1 MERRAVATCVATVLS
16 AALVAGCGGGGN
28 SSGPVK
34 LQWWSYNE
42 PSGAFDDAVKYCNQQ
57 SGGKYEIV
65 YQKLGANADLQR
77 QQLVRRLA
85 AKDSS
90 IDLLSMDVIWTPE
103 FAEANW
109 IKAFPDDA
117 RQEVSKDTLK
127 GSLDTATYQ
136 GKLYGAPAN
145 SNTQLLWYRKDKV
158 DSPPK
163 TWDELISKA
172 KQMHTKVEVQAAA
185 YEGYTVW
192 INSLIQSAG
201 GQILSSP
208 TKASLDPGPLTKALT
223 IISSLAKSSVADPS
237 IANSKEDSGRQA
249 FEKGVA
255 DFQINYPFIYPS
267 AAAIKGF
274 QDKIGWAPY
283 PQVEAGTPAKAPI
296 GGFNFGVG
304 NYTKHPAEAFDAV
317 ACLRNEHNQR
327 VAAVKGGLPP
337 TLSSLYDNKDFQ
349 KDYPFADLI
358 RKSIESGAVRPRTPL
373 YADLSLAIANALSP
387 PSSFTVKTAVSELK
401 QTAQDALDGKGLN

>member
-1 MERRAVATCVATVLS
+1 MERRLPAVLVVL
-16 AALVAGCGGGGN
+16 AALLVGCGGGG
-28 SSGPVK
+28 SGGPVK

-42 PSGAFDDAVKYCNQQ
+42 PSGAFADAVKYCNQQ
-57 SGGKYEIV
+57 SNGEYEIV

-85 AKDSS
+85 AKDTS
-90 IDLLSMDVIWTPE
+90 IDLLAMDVIWTSE
-103 FAEANW
+103 FAEAKW
-109 IKAFPDDA
+109 IKPFPDDI

-127 GSLDTATYQ
+127 GSLATATYQ
-136 GKLYGAPAN
+136 GKLYAAPAN
-145 SNTQLLWYRKDKV
+145 SNTQLLWYRKDKLQGA
-158 DSPPK
+158 PPK
-163 TWDELISKA
+163 TWDELIKKA
-172 KQMHTKVEVQAAA
+172 QEMKTKVEVQAAA

-201 GQILSSP
+201 GQILSAP
-208 TKASLDPGPLTKALT
+208 DKASLDPGPLRKALT
-223 IISSLAKSSVADPS
+223 IISTLAKSSAADPS
-237 IANSKEDSGRQA
+237 IANSKEDSGRLA

-283 PQVEAGTPAKAPI
+283 PQVDAGTPAKAPI

-304 NYTKHPAEAFDAV
+304 NYTEHPKEAFDAV
-317 ACLRNEHNQR
+317 ACLRNEHNQT

-337 TLSSLYDNKDFQ
+337 TLSTLYDNPKFK

-358 RKSIESGAVRPRTPL
+358 RKSIDTGAPRPRTPL

-387 PSSFTVKTAVSELK
+387 PDGFTVDAAVKELR

>member
-1 MERRAVATCVATVLS
+1 MERRLPAVLVVL
-16 AALVAGCGGGGN
+16 AALLVGCGGGG
-28 SSGPVK
+28 SGGPVK

-42 PSGAFDDAVKYCNQQ
+42 PSGAFADAVKYCNQQ
-57 SGGKYEIV
+57 SNGEYEIV

-85 AKDSS
+85 AKDTS
-90 IDLLSMDVIWTPE
+90 IDLLAMDVIWTSE
-103 FAEANW
+103 FAEAKW
-109 IKAFPDDA
+109 IKPFPDDI

-127 GSLDTATYQ
+127 GSLATATYQ
-136 GKLYGAPAN
+136 GKLYAAPAN
-145 SNTQLLWYRKDKV
+145 SNTQLLWYRKDKLQGA
-158 DSPPK
+158 PPK
-163 TWDELISKA
+163 TWDELIKKA
-172 KQMHTKVEVQAAA
+172 QEMKTKVEVQAAA

-201 GQILSSP
+201 GQILSAP
-208 TKASLDPGPLTKALT
+208 DKASLDPGPVRKALT
-223 IISSLAKSSVADPS
+223 IISTLAKSSAADPS
-237 IANSKEDSGRQA
+237 IANSKEDSGRLA

-283 PQVEAGTPAKAPI
+283 PRVDASTPAKAPI

-304 NYTKHPAEAFDAV
+304 NYTKHAKEAFDAV
-317 ACLRNEHNQR
+317 ACLRNEHNQNI
-327 VAAVKGGLPP
+327 AAVKGGLPP
-337 TLSSLYDNKDFQ
+337 TLASLYDNPKFK

-358 RKSIESGAVRPRTPL
+358 RKSIDTGAARPRTPL

-387 PSSFTVKTAVSELK
+387 PDGFTVDAAVKDLR

>member
-1 MERRAVATCVATVLS
+1 MERRGLLAAVLVVL
-16 AALVAGCGGGGN
+16 AAAVVVGCGSSKSGGTA
-28 SSGPVK
+28 K
-34 LQWWSYNE
+34 LQFWSYNE
-42 PSGAFDDAVKYCNQQ
+42 PSGAFDDAVKYCNKQ
-57 SGGKYEIV
+57 SRGEYEIK

-90 IDLLSMDVIWTPE
+90 IDMMAMDVVWTSE

-109 IKAFPDDA
+109 IKAFPDRT

-158 DSPPK
+158 KTAPK
-163 TWDELISKA
+163 TWMELIKA
-172 KQMHTKVEVQAAA
+172 GEKLKTKVEVQAAA

-201 GQILSSP
+201 GTILSSP
-208 TKASLDPGPLTKALT
+208 TKASLEPGPLKKALT
-223 IISSLAKSSVADPS
+223 IISTLARSSVADPS
-237 IANSKEDSGRQA
+237 ISNSKEDSGRLA
-249 FEKGVA
+249 FEQGTA

-274 QDKIGWAPY
+274 QKKIGWAPY
-283 PQVEAGTPAKAPI
+283 PQVDAGTPAKAPI

-304 NYTKHPAEAFDAV
+304 NYTKHPKQAFDAV

-327 VAAVKGGLPP
+327 IAAVKGGLPP
-337 TLSSLYDNKDFQ
+337 TLNSLYDNKDFQ
-349 KDYPFADLI
+349 KDYPFAQLI
-358 RKSIESGAVRPRTPL
+358 RKSINDGAVRPRTPL

-387 PSSFTVKTAVSELK
+387 PDSFDPATAVKDLK

>member
-1 MERRAVATCVATVLS
+1 MRGTR
-16 AALVAGCGGGGN
+16 AALAVLTVAMATIVGGCGGDSG
-28 SSGPVK
+28 SGPVK

-42 PSGAFDDAVKYCNQQ
+42 PSGAFADAVKLCNKQ
-57 SGGKYEIV
+57 SKGAYEIV

-85 AKDSS
+85 AEDSS

-109 IKAFPDDA
+109 IKPFPEDV
-117 RQEVSKDTLK
+117 RKRVSEGTLE
-127 GSLDTATYQ
+127 GSLQTATYE

-158 DSPPK
+158 KTPPK
-163 TWDELISKA
+163 TWDELIKTA
-172 KQMHTKVEVQAAA
+172 EKMKTKVEVQGAA

-201 GQILSSP
+201 GQILEAP
-208 TKASLDPGPLTKALT
+208 DEVSLEPGPLRKALE
-223 IISSLAKSSVADPS
+223 IISTLANSSVADPS
-237 IANSKEDSGRQA
+237 IDNSKEDSGRLA
-249 FEKGVA
+249 FEQETA
-255 DFQINYPFIYPS
+255 FFQINYPFIYPS

-283 PQVEAGTPAKAPI
+283 PRVDPDKPAKAPI

-304 NYTKHPAEAFDAV
+304 NFTEHPKEAFDAV
-317 ACLRNEHNQR
+317 ACLRNEENQR
-327 VAAVKGGLPP
+327 TAAVKGGLPP
-337 TLSSLYDNKDFQ
+337 TLASLYDNKKFQ
-349 KDYPFADLI
+349 KDYPFAALI
-358 RKSIESGAVRPRTPL
+358 RKSIQSGAVRPRTPL
-373 YADLSLAIANALSP
+373 YSDLSLAIATALSP
-387 PSSFTVKTAVSELK
+387 PDGFDVDKQVEELP